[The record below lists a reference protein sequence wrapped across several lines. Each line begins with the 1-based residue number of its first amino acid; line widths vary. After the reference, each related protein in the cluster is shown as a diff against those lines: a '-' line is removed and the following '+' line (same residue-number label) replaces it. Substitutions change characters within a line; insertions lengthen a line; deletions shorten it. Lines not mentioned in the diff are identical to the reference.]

1 IDPSDPNTVYAALWQ
16 QQQAFWEGGDFG
28 GGAGGIFKSSDG
40 GTTWAQLTDGLPPVL
55 EANLAIAPSNPKT
68 IYAMVAS
75 VNPAGGSGPVGFYKS
90 SDGGA
95 HWTLRTRIPGA
106 AVVGDTVATADPRPL
121 GRIGG
126 GDLPPITVDP
136 KNENVIY

>member
-1 IDPSDPNTVYAALWQ
+1 MFFFSSRRRHTRYIGDWSSDVCSSDL
-16 QQQAFWEGGDFG
+16 G
-28 GGAGGIFKSSDG
+28 GGTGGIYKSTDG
-40 GTTWAQLTDGLPPVL
+40 GTTWSQLTNGLPQVL
-55 EANLAIAPSNPKT
+55 EANIAIAPSNPQV

-95 HWTLRTRIPGA
+95 HWTLRTRIPGSSA
-106 AVVGDTVATADPRPL
+106 SLGDTTAATADPRPL

-126 GDLPPITVDP
+126 GDLPPIV
-136 KNENVIY
+136 V